1 MRVQKAVDTILQQN
15 YGNVPYLI
23 SGPPGTGKTKTIV
36 EAGKEKFLSQSL
48 ESIFIGRMTVADWD
62 CCGPALQLIFTP
74 TDPKHH
80 ILLCAPSHEAA
91 DTLAKRLVPYLNP
104 KVLFRLQSSARTFL
118 EVPSE
123 LLPYSYITNDM
134 FSLPE
139 WKTLMGF
146 RVVVCSTR
154 DAEILVEARCTNR
167 DLARWEKGV
176 IDSLRG
182 MGDENDDNS
191 GRHVGVVQKGQTVN
205 IHWTALLLDE
215 AAQGIEPEVGIA
227 LSVVAPPEE
236 ASGDRPIFV
245 MAGDQ
250 RQLVGFFFLRTTGH
264 VSCLLM
270 GANLR
275 VREQLVKSRNWI

>member
-1 MRVQKAVDTILQQN
+1 MVLL
-15 YGNVPYLI
+15 Y
-23 SGPPGTGKTKTIV
+23 
-36 EAGKEKFLSQSL
+36 
-48 ESIFIGRMTVADWD
+48 
-62 CCGPALQLIFTP
+62 PALQLIFTP

-80 ILLCAPSHEAA
+80 VLLCAPSHEAA

-104 KVLFRLQSSARTFL
+104 KVLFRLQSSARAFL

-154 DAEILVEARCTNR
+154 DAEILVEARCTNK
-167 DLARWEKGV
+167 DLARWEKSV

-182 MGDENDDNS
+182 MGDEKNDNS
-191 GRHVGVVQKGQTVN
+191 GRHGGVVQKGQTVN
-205 IHWTALLLDE
+205 VHWTALLLDE
-215 AAQGIEPEVGIA
+215 AAQGIEPEVAIA

-250 RQLVGFFFLRTTGH
+250 RQLVGFFFPGY

-270 GANLR
+270 
-275 VREQLVKSRNWI
+275 KSEP